1 MPSITSIE
9 SSRGEEFMLRQKEM
23 SKHKWIRLIPI
34 FLILLHCSPQQDTVE
49 KIMEDGVEVVI
60 NHREPYNIKGEPT
73 SLILEEKWV
82 IDLEDSYFAEMG
94 LGETELFDIDS
105 QGNIYLL
112 SDQNNENRIVKFDG
126 QGKFLDAFCR
136 RGQGP
141 EEIQFVMWGGIDSKD
156 HIVISDQVSKKGF
169 VFDNNGNFLRETRN
183 PKGEFAIY
191 PLENG
196 NFISLWQFRGELD
209 PDAEYFPQGFSLYSP
224 DLEEI
229 KVLDIFKYP
238 SSLKKGMS
246 GTYVNSLFIWR
257 KEGNLV
263 YIGNED
269 RGYEFLVYDL
279 DGNLLRKI
287 RKEYDPVLF
296 PESLRKER
304 QARYES
310 VGWKVFF
317 EKYWPPYLSFIVDD
331 EGRIYARTYE
341 EGKAPG
347 EFMYDIFNPE
357 GIFILKKSMNIY
369 TWGEID
375 LSAVVKKGHLYCLQE
390 KESGFKKLV
399 IYQMNWSD
407 E

>member
-1 MPSITSIE
+1 LLDVLIYGIEGKSKETIMHRSIS
-9 SSRGEEFMLRQKEM
+9 
-23 SKHKWIRLIPI
+23 
-34 FLILLHCSPQQDTVE
+34 LILIILIMLSCSPQNDEVE
-49 KIMEDGVEVVI
+49 RTTEGGVEVI
-60 NHREPYNIKGEPT
+60 LNHREPYKIKGEPS
-73 SLILEEKWV
+73 SLFLELEKV
-82 IDLEDSYFAEMG
+82 IDLEDPYFAEVG
-94 LGETELFDIDS
+94 LGETELFDVDS

-112 SDQNNENRIVKFDG
+112 SDQNNENRIYKFDG
-126 QGKFLDAFCR
+126 QGEFLDAFCR
-136 RGQGP
+136 KGQGP
-141 EEIQFVMWGGIDSKD
+141 EEIQFVMWGGIDSND
-156 HIVISDQVSKKGF
+156 SIVISDQVSKKGF
-169 VFDNNGNFLRETRN
+169 VFDNNGNFIKGTRN

-196 NFISLWQFRGELD
+196 NYISFWQFRGELD
-209 PDAEYFPQGFSLYSP
+209 PDAEYFPQGFSLYNP
-224 DLEEI
+224 HLEEI

-238 SSLKKGMS
+238 SPRKKGMN

-257 KEGNLV
+257 KEGDFI

-296 PESLRKER
+296 PESLRKQR

-310 VGWKVFF
+310 FGRKVFF
-317 EKYWPPYLSFIVDD
+317 EKYWPPFLSFIVDD

-341 EGKAPG
+341 EGEASD

-357 GIFILKKSMNIY
+357 GIFILRKSMNIY

-375 LSAVVKKGHLYCLQE
+375 LSAVVKKKHLYCLQE
-390 KESGFKKLV
+390 KENGFKKLV
-399 IYQMNWSD
+399 IYKMNWRNG
-407 E
+407 